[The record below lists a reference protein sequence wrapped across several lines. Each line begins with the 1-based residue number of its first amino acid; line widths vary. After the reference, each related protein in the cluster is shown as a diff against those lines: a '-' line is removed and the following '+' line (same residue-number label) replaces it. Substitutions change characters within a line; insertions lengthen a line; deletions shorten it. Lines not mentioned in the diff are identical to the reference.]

1 MTVHFVCTGNSYRSR
16 LAETYLNSKKIN
28 NIKAISSGINTDQT
42 ISWIALR
49 IIQNN
54 KLFSHLSAS
63 CQQTTG
69 KLLKKGDFTV
79 FMEEKHYKFCE
90 NLGFL
95 SNNFEIW
102 GIHDLLPEMSEEEK
116 IKQSD
121 KTFAE
126 IKKKVDKLVS
136 RVN

>member
-1 MTVHFVCTGNSYRSR
+1 MTVHFICTGNSYRSR

-28 NIKAISSGINTDQT
+28 NIKAISSGINAEQT
-42 ISWIALR
+42 IGWIALR

-54 KLFSHLSAS
+54 KLSSYLLTS

-69 KLLKKGDFTV
+69 KLLKEGDFTV
-79 FMEEKHYKFCE
+79 FMEEEHHKFCK
-90 NLGFL
+90 NLGFS
-95 SNNFEIW
+95 SNNYEIW
-102 GIHDLLPEMSEEEK
+102 GIHDILSEISEEEK

-126 IKKKVDKLVS
+126 IKNKVD
-136 RVN
+136 